1 MFLRIGVCG
10 GLLLIVAWA
19 WRSEF
24 GAVSFEGREPSLPED
39 LRLVGM
45 GAAVQGFS
53 LGLVRSR
60 ALLETRRYN
69 LPFFA
74 WLGYEKFAEGSGIS
88 ISPNPS
94 PPVTPDLA
102 VEILRRKV
110 VEFG

>member
-1 MFLRIGVCG
+1 MCG

-39 LRLVGM
+39 LRIVGM
-45 GAAVQGFS
+45 GAAVKGFS

-74 WLGYEKFAEGSGIS
+74 WLGYEQFAEGSGIS

-94 PPVTPDLA
+94 PPVKPDLA